1 MLELVSAEYLDE
13 YRLKPR
19 FSTGESGVVDLAD
32 SLWGP
37 VFEPL
42 RDVELFKPFRLSP
55 VLHTIAWDN
64 DADFA
69 PEYLRDTMFR
79 QAEAV
84 PARQHQ

>member
-1 MLELVSAEYLDE
+1 MIEVCQARHVGN
-13 YRLKPR
+13 YRIEIA
-19 FSTGESGVVDLAD
+19 FNTGESGIVDLQG

-42 RDVELFKPFRLSP
+42 RDPERFKRFTLSP

-69 PEYLRDTMFR
+69 PEYLRDKIVE
-79 QAEAV
+79 QAASGNG
-84 PARQHQ
+84 

>member
-1 MLELVSAEYLDE
+1 MIEVCRARHLGN
-13 YRLKPR
+13 YRIEIE
-19 FSTGESGVVDLAD
+19 FNTGQSGIVDLQG

-42 RDVELFKPFRLSP
+42 RDLERFKRFTLSP

-69 PEYLRDTMFR
+69 PEYLQDKMVE
-79 QAEAV
+79 QAV
-84 PARQHQ
+84 SGNG